1 MRPADPPEGALAGW
15 RRLGRKL
22 ALPLQVLLETVRNT
36 LSDGWIH
43 AGNIAYLSLVALLP
57 LMILIA
63 AVAAAVGQTEAGYEA
78 IGAALSALPQHIA
91 DLFRPVIEEVLEA
104 RVGNL
109 LWVGALV
116 ALWTVTTFIETLRD
130 VIRRAFRVEADRGY
144 LGSRLRSI
152 AGLLVAVILATLMFV
167 SQVVLGLLLAGIRQA
182 LPYNVD
188 VPGWVDW
195 SRIATPVSLFLIL
208 WALFRL
214 LSPRSMRQ
222 YACWPGALLITWVW
236 VVSVQVAFPLMAT
249 FGGMGLTYG
258 ALSGV
263 MLALLFF
270 YIIGFS
276 LVAGAE
282 LNAAIAR
289 ATGCGGLQA
298 SSTGGAAS
306 NSS

>member
-1 MRPADPPEGALAGW
+1 MTDAASPTPEEAGFGGW
-15 RRLGRKL
+15 RWLGRKP
-22 ALPLQVLLETVRNT
+22 AQPVRVLLETVRNT
-36 LSDGWIH
+36 LVDGWIH

-63 AVAAAVGQTEAGYEA
+63 AVASAFGQTDAGYEA
-78 IGAALSALPQHIA
+78 IRAALSALPQHIEE
-91 DLFRPVIEEVLEA
+91 LFQPVVEEVLTL

-109 LWVGALV
+109 LWVGGIV

-130 VIRRAFRVEADRGY
+130 VIRRAFRAEPDRGY
-144 LGSRLRSI
+144 IGSRLRSI
-152 AGLLVAVILATLMFV
+152 GGLLVAMVLVTVMFV
-167 SQVVLGLLLAGIRQA
+167 SQVVLGLLLAAIRKA
-182 LPYNVD
+182 LPYDVH

-195 SRIATPVSLFLIL
+195 SRIATPLSLFLIL
-208 WALFRL
+208 WALFHM
-214 LSPRSMRQ
+214 LSPRSFRR
-222 YACWPGALLITWVW
+222 CISWPGALLTTFVW
-236 VVSVQVAFPLMAT
+236 IASVYIAFPLMSS

-270 YIIGFS
+270 YVIGFS

-282 LNAAIAR
+282 LNASIAR
-289 ATGCGGLQA
+289 ARSCGA
-298 SSTGGAAS
+298 NA

>member
-1 MRPADPPEGALAGW
+1 MASPTAEEATLARW
-15 RRLGRKL
+15 RRWGRW
-22 ALPLQVLLETVRNT
+22 ASQPIRVLLDAVRNT
-36 LSDGWIH
+36 LADGWIH
-43 AGNIAYLSLVALLP
+43 AGNMAYLALVALLP

-63 AVAAAVGQTEAGYEA
+63 AVASAFGQTDAGYEA
-78 IGAALSALPQHIA
+78 IRAALSALPQHIE
-91 DLFRPVIEEVLEA
+91 DLFTPVVEEVLTL

-109 LWVGALV
+109 LWVGGVV

-130 VIRRAFRVEADRGY
+130 VIRRAYRAKADRGY

-152 AGLLVAVILATLMFV
+152 GGLLVAMVLVTVLFV
-167 SQVVLGLLLAGIRQA
+167 SQVVLGLLLAAIRKA
-182 LPYNVD
+182 LPYDVH

-195 SRIATPVSLFLIL
+195 SRLATPVSLFLIL

-214 LSPRSMRQ
+214 LSPRSYRHC
-222 YACWPGALLITWVW
+222 ASWPGALLTTFVW
-236 VVSVQVAFPLMAT
+236 IASVYIAFPMMAS

-270 YIIGFS
+270 YVIGFS

-282 LNAAIAR
+282 LNASIAR
-289 ATGCGGLQA
+289 ARNCGA
-298 SSTGGAAS
+298 SS